1 MLRTKI
7 VLILFTINLNYCIY
21 GFVNTPIIKKY
32 NAKINQN
39 KLLSL
44 NLFKFN
50 RTNTFLNNT
59 NSSNKIF
66 KNIDEKLLLLLKTFT
81 DVLLIYIS
89 LFNIFYIIYI
99 VKHM

>member
-7 VLILFTINLNYCIY
+7 VLILFIINLNYSIY

-32 NAKINQN
+32 NAIKINQN
-39 KLLSL
+39 KPLSL
-44 NLFKFN
+44 NLFN

-59 NSSNKIF
+59 ISSKKIL